1 MSNFETREL
10 KLRQLK
16 AKRRRIVRLQKMIL
30 SLSLAAVICFSGA
43 MKIIIDRGGTKY
55 IAGKVGI
62 QDPKTAVSPVQVLG
76 KANTSLKEAASVA
89 LANSGTKI
97 IAHRGYSAQAPENT
111 LAAFELAAQNGT
123 WGIETDI
130 CLTSDGQYVCM
141 HDGALDRMTNSAGS
155 IGNLSFEQVKAATI
169 DAGAQVENYPNQ
181 KVPTLKEFLDL
192 CKSYG
197 INAVLDLKFNDPSKL
212 EGLVQTVRDC
222 GMEQASIILSGP
234 DMLRRIRELSDKV
247 QVQYL
252 VGEATKEHIDQM
264 VSIPRSGIDASSIS
278 PELIQYAKEQGL
290 TVNVWTY
297 NTAEDKA
304 KWEDLDVDY
313 LTTDNVNL

>member
-62 QDPKTAVSPVQVLG
+62 QDPKTAVSKVQVLG

-130 CLTSDGQYVCM
+130 CLTSDGQFVCM
-141 HDGALDRMTNSAGS
+141 HDGALDRMTNCAGS
-155 IGNLSFEQVKAATI
+155 IGSLSLAQVEAATI
-169 DAGAQVENYPNQ
+169 DAGAKIENYPNQ

-192 CKSYG
+192 CKGYG

-212 EGLVQTVRDC
+212 DELVQIIRDSK
-222 GMEQASIILSGP
+222 MEQASIVLSSP
-234 DMLRRIRELSDKV
+234 DMLRRVRELSEKI

-252 VGEATKEHIDQM
+252 IGTATKEHIDEM
-264 VSIPRSGIDASSIS
+264 TSIPHSGIDVSSIT
-278 PELIQYAKEQGL
+278 PELVQYAKEQGL

-304 KWEDLDVDY
+304 RWEDLNVDY